1 MEPNNTERICI
12 TWLECSS
19 LIRYWTQSF
28 IILKKLRIW
37 DIEPNNSVN
46 ISTTSQA
53 TNLILIRHRALKK
66 TSVMVQKG
74 QKSQKVDIE
83 PDNSQP
89 TICQLGHQ
97 SHAAQTL
104 FHLEN
109 VLLSMITDKR
119 TCNSGTCSMP
129 NTENNKDSRPIQST
143 AIKL

>member
-53 TNLILIRHRALKK
+53 TNFILVGHRALTK
-66 TSVMVQKG
+66 TSVMVQKD
-74 QKSQKVDIE
+74 QKSPKVDIQ
-83 PDNSQP
+83 PDNSKP
-89 TICQLGHQ
+89 TLCRKGRAMTKNIILI
-97 SHAAQTL
+97 L
-104 FHLEN
+104 
-109 VLLSMITDKR
+109 
-119 TCNSGTCSMP
+119 
-129 NTENNKDSRPIQST
+129 
-143 AIKL
+143 